1 MRIAVIGAG
10 NWGRNLVRN
19 LSDMDVLSHVVEQ
32 KADYLKEISSQFS
45 EVECLDSF
53 DVLLESNIDA
63 VAIATPAQSHY
74 EIASA
79 FLKAGKDV
87 FIEKPMTLCSKEA
100 SELVDIAKLNNSIL
114 MVGHML
120 LYQPAIQFIKT
131 YLEEGHIG
139 QIYHLHQERLKLGR
153 VRSKENV
160 IWSLGVHD
168 IAVLLYLAGSAPE
181 EIQCSGHS
189 GVQEQIQD
197 DAYVHMTFQSGTKGH
212 LHSSWIWPENSRCMR
227 IIGSKGM
234 LVYDEMKQTV
244 TLHKK
249 RIGEDLENIDEGE
262 ETLFEGSAQ
271 PLRLEMEHFVH
282 CIKTRETP
290 ISDGLSGLAVI
301 RVLES
306 LELKNEKNN

>member
-32 KADYLKEISSQFS
+32 KADSLKEISSQFS
-45 EVECLDSF
+45 DVECLDSF
-53 DVLLESNIDA
+53 DSLLESNIDA

-74 EIASA
+74 EIAST

-131 YLEEGHIG
+131 YLAEGHIG

-168 IAVLLYLAGSAPE
+168 IAVLLYLAGSAPH
-181 EIQCSGHS
+181 EIKCSGHS
-189 GVQEQIQD
+189 GIQEQIQD
-197 DAYVHMTFQSGTKGH
+197 DAYVHMTFQSGTKAH
-212 LHSSWIWPENSRCMR
+212 LHSSWIWPENSRSMR

-234 LVYDEMKQTV
+234 LVYDEIKQTV

-262 ETLFEGSAQ
+262 ETLFEGSSQ

-306 LELKNEKNN
+306 LELNNEKNN

>member
-10 NWGRNLVRN
+10 NWGMNLVRN
-19 LSDMDVLSHVVEQ
+19 LSDMDALSHVVEQ
-32 KADYLKEISSQFS
+32 KADSLKEISSQFS
-45 EVECLDSF
+45 DVECLDSF
-53 DVLLESNIDA
+53 DSLLESNIDA

-74 EIASA
+74 EIAST

-131 YLEEGHIG
+131 YLAEGHIG

-168 IAVLLYLAGSAPE
+168 IAVLLYLAGSAPH
-181 EIQCSGHS
+181 EIKCSGHS
-189 GVQEQIQD
+189 GIQEQIQD
-197 DAYVHMTFQSGTKGH
+197 DAYVHMTFQSGTKAH
-212 LHSSWIWPENSRCMR
+212 LHSSWIWPENSRSMR

-234 LVYDEMKQTV
+234 LVYDEIKQTV

-262 ETLFEGSAQ
+262 ETLFEGSSQ

-306 LELKNEKNN
+306 LELKD

>member
-19 LSDMDVLSHVVEQ
+19 LSDMDALSHVVEQ
-32 KADYLKEISSQFS
+32 KADSLKEISSQFLD
-45 EVECLDSF
+45 VECLDSF
-53 DVLLESNIDA
+53 ESLLESNIDA

-131 YLEEGHIG
+131 YLAEGHIG

-168 IAVLLYLAGSAPE
+168 IAVLLYLAGSAPH

-189 GVQEQIQD
+189 GIQEQIQD
-197 DAYVHMTFQSGTKGH
+197 DAYVHMTFQSGTKAH

-249 RIGEDLENIDEGE
+249 RISEDLENIDEGE

-290 ISDGLSGLAVI
+290 IYDRLSVLALI
-301 RVLES
+301 LS
-306 LELKNEKNN
+306 LIHI

>member
-1 MRIAVIGAG
+1 MKIAVIGAG

-19 LSDMDVLSHVVEQ
+19 LSDMDALSHVVEQ
-32 KADYLKEISSQFS
+32 KADSLKEISSQFS
-45 EVECLDSF
+45 DVECLDSF
-53 DVLLESNIDA
+53 DSLLESNIDA

-74 EIASA
+74 EIAST

-131 YLEEGHIG
+131 YLAEGHIG

-168 IAVLLYLAGSAPE
+168 IAVLLYLAGSAPH
-181 EIQCSGHS
+181 EIKCSGHS
-189 GVQEQIQD
+189 GIQEQIQD
-197 DAYVHMTFQSGTKGH
+197 DAYVHMTFQSGTKAH
-212 LHSSWIWPENSRCMR
+212 LHSSWIWPENSRSMR

-234 LVYDEMKQTV
+234 LVYDEIKQTV

-306 LELKNEKNN
+306 LELKD

>member
-19 LSDMDVLSHVVEQ
+19 LSDMDVLSHVVDQ
-32 KADYLKEISSQFS
+32 KDDYLNEISSQFS
-45 EVECLDSF
+45 DVECLNSF
-53 DVLLESNIDA
+53 DSLLESNIDA

-74 EIASA
+74 EIAST

-131 YLEEGHIG
+131 YLAEGHIG

-168 IAVLLYLAGSAPE
+168 IAVLLYLAGSAPK
-181 EIQCSGHS
+181 EIQYSGHS
-189 GVQEQIQD
+189 GIQEQIQD
-197 DAYVHMTFQSGTKGH
+197 DAYVHMTFESGTKAH

-249 RIGEDLENIDEGE
+249 RIGEELENIDEGE

-306 LELKNEKNN
+306 L

>member
-19 LSDMDVLSHVVEQ
+19 LSDMDVLSHVVDQ
-32 KADYLKEISSQFS
+32 KDDYLKEISSQFS
-45 EVECLDSF
+45 DVECLDSF
-53 DVLLESNIDA
+53 ESLLESNIDA
-63 VAIATPAQSHY
+63 VAIATPAESHF
-74 EIASA
+74 EIAST
-79 FLKAGKDV
+79 FLKSGKDV

-131 YLEEGHIG
+131 YLAEGHIG

-168 IAVLLYLAGSAPE
+168 IAVLLYLVGSAPH
-181 EIQCSGHS
+181 EIQYSGHS

-197 DAYVHMTFQSGTKGH
+197 DAYVHMTFESGTKAH
-212 LHSSWIWPENSRCMR
+212 LHSSWIWPENSRCIR

-249 RIGEDLENIDEGE
+249 RIGEELENIDEGE

-306 LELKNEKNN
+306 L

>member
-1 MRIAVIGAG
+1 MKIAVIGAG

-19 LSDMDVLSHVVEQ
+19 LSDMDALSHVVEQ
-32 KADYLKEISSQFS
+32 KADSLKEISSQFS
-45 EVECLDSF
+45 DVECLDSF
-53 DVLLESNIDA
+53 DSLLESNIDA

-74 EIASA
+74 EIAST

-131 YLEEGHIG
+131 YLAEGHIG

-168 IAVLLYLAGSAPE
+168 IAVLLYLAGSAPH
-181 EIQCSGHS
+181 EIKCSGHS
-189 GVQEQIQD
+189 GIQEQIQD
-197 DAYVHMTFQSGTKGH
+197 DAYVHMTFQSGTKAH
-212 LHSSWIWPENSRCMR
+212 LHSSWIWPENSRSMR

-234 LVYDEMKQTV
+234 LVYDEIKQTV

-262 ETLFEGSAQ
+262 ETLFEGSSQ

-306 LELKNEKNN
+306 LELKD

>member
-19 LSDMDVLSHVVEQ
+19 LSDMDALSHVVEQ
-32 KADYLKEISSQFS
+32 KADSLKEISSQFS
-45 EVECLDSF
+45 DVECLDSF
-53 DVLLESNIDA
+53 DSLLESNIDA

-74 EIASA
+74 EIAST

-131 YLEEGHIG
+131 YLAEGHIG

-168 IAVLLYLAGSAPE
+168 IAVLLYLAGSTPH
-181 EIQCSGHS
+181 EIKCSGHS
-189 GVQEQIQD
+189 GIQEQIQD
-197 DAYVHMTFQSGTKGH
+197 DAYVHMTFQSGTKAH
-212 LHSSWIWPENSRCMR
+212 LHSSWIWPENSRSMR

-234 LVYDEMKQTV
+234 LVYDEIKQTV

-262 ETLFEGSAQ
+262 ETLFEGSSQ

-306 LELKNEKNN
+306 LELKD

>member
-10 NWGRNLVRN
+10 NWGSNLVRN
-19 LSDMDVLSHVVEQ
+19 LSDMDALSHVVEQ
-32 KADYLKEISSQFS
+32 KADSLKEISSQFS
-45 EVECLDSF
+45 DVECLDSF
-53 DVLLESNIDA
+53 DSLLESNIDA

-74 EIASA
+74 EIAST

-131 YLEEGHIG
+131 YLAEGHIG

-168 IAVLLYLAGSAPE
+168 IAVLLYLAGSAPH
-181 EIQCSGHS
+181 EIKCSGHS
-189 GVQEQIQD
+189 GIQEQIQD
-197 DAYVHMTFQSGTKGH
+197 DAYVHMTFQSGTKAH
-212 LHSSWIWPENSRCMR
+212 LHSSWIWPENSRSMR

-234 LVYDEMKQTV
+234 LVYDEIKQTV

-271 PLRLEMEHFVH
+271 PLRLEMEHFAH

-301 RVLES
+301 QVLES
-306 LELKNEKNN
+306 LELKD

>member
-19 LSDMDVLSHVVEQ
+19 LSDMDALSHVVEQ
-32 KADYLKEISSQFS
+32 KADSLKEISSQFS
-45 EVECLDSF
+45 DVEFLDSF
-53 DVLLESNIDA
+53 DSLLESNIDA
-63 VAIATPAQSHY
+63 VAIATQAQSHY
-74 EIASA
+74 EIAST

-131 YLEEGHIG
+131 YLAEGHIG

-168 IAVLLYLAGSAPE
+168 IAVLLYLAGSDPK
-181 EIQCSGHS
+181 EIQYSGHS
-189 GVQEQIQD
+189 GIQEQIQD
-197 DAYVHMTFQSGTKGH
+197 DAYVHMTFQSGTKAH
-212 LHSSWIWPENSRCMR
+212 LHSSWIWPENSRSMR

-234 LVYDEMKQTV
+234 LVYDEIKQTV

-262 ETLFEGSAQ
+262 ETLFEGSSQ

-306 LELKNEKNN
+306 LELKD

>member
-19 LSDMDVLSHVVEQ
+19 LSDMDALSHVVEQ
-32 KADYLKEISSQFS
+32 KADSLKEISSQFS
-45 EVECLDSF
+45 DVECLDSF
-53 DVLLESNIDA
+53 DSLLESNIDA

-74 EIASA
+74 EIAST

-131 YLEEGHIG
+131 YLAEGHIG

-168 IAVLLYLAGSAPE
+168 IAVLLYLAGSAPH
-181 EIQCSGHS
+181 EIKCSGHS
-189 GVQEQIQD
+189 GIQEQIQD
-197 DAYVHMTFQSGTKGH
+197 DAYVHMTFQSGTKAH

-306 LELKNEKNN
+306 LELKD

>member
-19 LSDMDVLSHVVEQ
+19 LSDMDVLSHVVDQ
-32 KADYLKEISSQFS
+32 KDDYLKEISSQFS
-45 EVECLDSF
+45 DVECLDSF
-53 DVLLESNIDA
+53 ESLLESNIDA
-63 VAIATPAQSHY
+63 VAIATPAQSHF
-74 EIASA
+74 EIAST
-79 FLKAGKDV
+79 FLKSGRDV

-131 YLEEGHIG
+131 YLAEGHIG

-168 IAVLLYLAGSAPE
+168 IAVLLYLVGSAPH
-181 EIQCSGHS
+181 EIQYSGHS

-197 DAYVHMTFQSGTKGH
+197 DAYVHMTFESGTKAH
-212 LHSSWIWPENSRCMR
+212 LHSSWIWPENSRCIR

-249 RIGEDLENIDEGE
+249 RIGEELENIDEGE

-306 LELKNEKNN
+306 L

>member
-1 MRIAVIGAG
+1 
-10 NWGRNLVRN
+10 
-19 LSDMDVLSHVVEQ
+19 
-32 KADYLKEISSQFS
+32 
-45 EVECLDSF
+45 
-53 DVLLESNIDA
+53 
-63 VAIATPAQSHY
+63 
-74 EIASA
+74 
-79 FLKAGKDV
+79 
-87 FIEKPMTLCSKEA
+87 MTLSSKEA
-100 SELVDIAKLNNSIL
+100 SALVDIAKLNNSIL

-131 YLEEGHIG
+131 YLAEGHIG

-168 IAVLLYLAGSAPE
+168 IAVLLYLVGSAPH

-189 GVQEQIQD
+189 GVQELIQD
-197 DAYVHMTFQSGTKGH
+197 DAYVHMTFESGTKAH
-212 LHSSWIWPENSRCMR
+212 LHSSWIWPENSRFMR

-234 LVYDEMKQTV
+234 LVYDELKQTV

-306 LELKNEKNN
+306 L

>member
-19 LSDMDVLSHVVEQ
+19 LSDMDVLSHVVDQ
-32 KADYLKEISSQFS
+32 KDDYLKEISSQFS
-45 EVECLDSF
+45 DVECLDSF
-53 DVLLESNIDA
+53 ESLLESNIDA
-63 VAIATPAQSHY
+63 VAIATPAESHF
-74 EIASA
+74 EIAST
-79 FLKAGKDV
+79 FLKSGKDV

-131 YLEEGHIG
+131 YLAEGHIG

-168 IAVLLYLAGSAPE
+168 IAVLLYLVGSAPH
-181 EIQCSGHS
+181 EIQYSGHS

-197 DAYVHMTFQSGTKGH
+197 DAYVHMTFESGTKAH

-249 RIGEDLENIDEGE
+249 RIGEELENIDEGE

-306 LELKNEKNN
+306 L

>member
-1 MRIAVIGAG
+1 M
-10 NWGRNLVRN
+10 
-19 LSDMDVLSHVVEQ
+19 
-32 KADYLKEISSQFS
+32 
-45 EVECLDSF
+45 
-53 DVLLESNIDA
+53 
-63 VAIATPAQSHY
+63 AIATRAQSHY

-100 SELVDIAKLNNSIL
+100 SELVDIAELNNSIL

-131 YLEEGHIG
+131 YLAEGHIG

-189 GVQEQIQD
+189 GVQEKIQD
-197 DAYVHMTFQSGTKGH
+197 DAYVHMTFQSGTKAH

-234 LVYDEMKQTV
+234 LVYDEMKQIV

-249 RIGEDLENIDEGE
+249 RIGEDLENIDEGV

-282 CIKTRETP
+282 CIKTREIP

-306 LELKNEKNN
+306 LELKD

>member
-19 LSDMDVLSHVVEQ
+19 LSDMDALSHVVEQ
-32 KADYLKEISSQFS
+32 KADSLKEISSQFS
-45 EVECLDSF
+45 DVECLDSF
-53 DVLLESNIDA
+53 DSLLESNIDA

-74 EIASA
+74 EIAST

-131 YLEEGHIG
+131 YLAEGHIG

-168 IAVLLYLAGSAPE
+168 IAVLLYLAGSAPH
-181 EIQCSGHS
+181 EIKCSGHS
-189 GVQEQIQD
+189 GIQEQIQD
-197 DAYVHMTFQSGTKGH
+197 DAYVHMTFQSGTKAH
-212 LHSSWIWPENSRCMR
+212 LHSSWIWPENSRSMR

-234 LVYDEMKQTV
+234 LVYDEIKQTV

-249 RIGEDLENIDEGE
+249 RISEDLENIDEGE

-306 LELKNEKNN
+306 LELKD

>member
-19 LSDMDVLSHVVEQ
+19 LSDMDVLSHVVDQ
-32 KADYLKEISSQFS
+32 KDDYLKEISSQFS
-45 EVECLDSF
+45 DVECLDSF
-53 DVLLESNIDA
+53 ESLLESNIDA
-63 VAIATPAQSHY
+63 VAIATPAESHF
-74 EIASA
+74 EIAST
-79 FLKAGKDV
+79 FLKSGKDV

-131 YLEEGHIG
+131 YLAEGHIG

-168 IAVLLYLAGSAPE
+168 IAVLLYLAGSAPK
-181 EIQCSGHS
+181 EIQYSGHS
-189 GVQEQIQD
+189 GIQEQIQD
-197 DAYVHMTFQSGTKGH
+197 DAYVHMTFQSGTKAH

-271 PLRLEMEHFVH
+271 PLRLEMEHFAH

-306 LELKNEKNN
+306 L

>member
-19 LSDMDVLSHVVEQ
+19 LSDMDVLSHVVDQ
-32 KADYLKEISSQFS
+32 KDDYLKEISSQFS
-45 EVECLDSF
+45 DVECLNSF
-53 DVLLESNIDA
+53 DSLLESNIDA

-74 EIASA
+74 EIAST

-131 YLEEGHIG
+131 YLAEGHIG

-168 IAVLLYLAGSAPE
+168 IAVLLYLAGSAPK
-181 EIQCSGHS
+181 EIQYSGHS
-189 GVQEQIQD
+189 GIQEQIQD
-197 DAYVHMTFQSGTKGH
+197 DAYVHMTFQSGTKAH

-271 PLRLEMEHFVH
+271 PLRLEMEHFAH

-306 LELKNEKNN
+306 LELKD

>member
-19 LSDMDVLSHVVEQ
+19 LSDMDALSHVVEQ
-32 KADYLKEISSQFS
+32 KADSLKEISSQFS
-45 EVECLDSF
+45 DVECLDSF
-53 DVLLESNIDA
+53 DSLLESNIDA
-63 VAIATPAQSHY
+63 VAIATPARSHY
-74 EIASA
+74 EIAST

-131 YLEEGHIG
+131 YLAEGHIG

-168 IAVLLYLAGSAPE
+168 IAVLLYLAGSAPH
-181 EIQCSGHS
+181 EIKCSGHS
-189 GVQEQIQD
+189 GIQEQIQD
-197 DAYVHMTFQSGTKGH
+197 DAYVHMTFQSGTKAH
-212 LHSSWIWPENSRCMR
+212 LHSSWIWPENSRSMR

-234 LVYDEMKQTV
+234 LVYDEIKQTV

-262 ETLFEGSAQ
+262 ETLFEGSSQ

-306 LELKNEKNN
+306 LELKD

>member
-53 DVLLESNIDA
+53 DALLESNIDA

-168 IAVLLYLAGSAPE
+168 IAVLLYLAGSVPE
-181 EIQCSGHS
+181 EIKCSGHS

-197 DAYVHMTFQSGTKGH
+197 DAYVHMTFQSGTKAH

-282 CIKTRETP
+282 CIKTREAP

>member
-32 KADYLKEISSQFS
+32 KADSLKEIYSQFS
-45 EVECLDSF
+45 DVECLDSF
-53 DVLLESNIDA
+53 DSLLESNIDA
-63 VAIATPAQSHY
+63 VVIATPAQSHY

-131 YLEEGHIG
+131 YLAEGHIG

-168 IAVLLYLAGSAPE
+168 IAVLLYLAGSAPH
-181 EIQCSGHS
+181 EIKCSGHS
-189 GVQEQIQD
+189 GIQEQIQD
-197 DAYVHMTFQSGTKGH
+197 DAYVHMTFQSGTKAH
-212 LHSSWIWPENSRCMR
+212 LHSSWIWPENSRSMR

-234 LVYDEMKQTV
+234 LVYDEIKQTV

-262 ETLFEGSAQ
+262 ETLFEGSSQ

-306 LELKNEKNN
+306 LELKD

>member
-19 LSDMDVLSHVVEQ
+19 LSDMDVLSHVVDQ
-32 KADYLKEISSQFS
+32 KDDYLKEISSQFS
-45 EVECLDSF
+45 DVECLNSF
-53 DVLLESNIDA
+53 DSLLESNIDA

-74 EIASA
+74 EIAST

-131 YLEEGHIG
+131 YLAEGHIG

-168 IAVLLYLAGSAPE
+168 IAVLLYLAGSAPK
-181 EIQCSGHS
+181 EIQYSGHS
-189 GVQEQIQD
+189 GIQEQIQD
-197 DAYVHMTFQSGTKGH
+197 DAYVHMTFESGTKAH
-212 LHSSWIWPENSRCMR
+212 LHSSWIWPENSRFMR

-306 LELKNEKNN
+306 L

>member
-19 LSDMDVLSHVVEQ
+19 LSDMDVLSYVVDQ
-32 KADYLKEISSQFS
+32 KDDYLKEISSQFS
-45 EVECLDSF
+45 DVECLNIFDS
-53 DVLLESNIDA
+53 LLESNIDA

-74 EIASA
+74 EIAST

-87 FIEKPMTLCSKEA
+87 FIEKPMTLSSKEA

-131 YLEEGHIG
+131 YLAEGHIG

-168 IAVLLYLAGSAPE
+168 IAVLLYLVGSAPH

-197 DAYVHMTFQSGTKGH
+197 DAYVHMTFQSGTKAH
-212 LHSSWIWPENSRCMR
+212 LHSSWIWPENSRFMR

-234 LVYDEMKQTV
+234 LVYDELKQTV
-244 TLHKK
+244 ILHKK

-282 CIKTRETP
+282 CIKTREIP

-306 LELKNEKNN
+306 L

>member
-1 MRIAVIGAG
+1 MNLIHNLYQLGA
-10 NWGRNLVRN
+10 
-19 LSDMDVLSHVVEQ
+19 LSHAVDKKKHSLE
-32 KADYLKEISSQFS
+32 LIFS
-45 EVECLDSF
+45 KFPDVECLDSF
-53 DVLLESNIDA
+53 DSLLESNIDA

-168 IAVLLYLAGSAPE
+168 IAVLLYLAGSVPE

-197 DAYVHMTFQSGTKGH
+197 DAYVHMTFQSGTKAC
-212 LHSSWIWPENSRCMR
+212 LLYTSPSPRDATLSRMPSS
-227 IIGSKGM
+227 
-234 LVYDEMKQTV
+234 
-244 TLHKK
+244 
-249 RIGEDLENIDEGE
+249 
-262 ETLFEGSAQ
+262 A
-271 PLRLEMEHFVH
+271 
-282 CIKTRETP
+282 
-290 ISDGLSGLAVI
+290 
-301 RVLES
+301 
-306 LELKNEKNN
+306 

>member
-10 NWGRNLVRN
+10 NWGRNLVHN

-32 KADYLKEISSQFS
+32 KADHLKEISSQFS

-53 DVLLESNIDA
+53 DALLESNIDA

-100 SELVDIAKLNNSIL
+100 TELVDIAKLNNSIL

-131 YLEEGHIG
+131 YLAEGHIG

-168 IAVLLYLAGSAPE
+168 IAVLLYLAGSVPE
-181 EIQCSGHS
+181 EIKCSGHS

-197 DAYVHMTFQSGTKGH
+197 DAYVHMTFQSGTKAH
-212 LHSSWIWPENSRCMR
+212 LHSSWIWPENSRGMR

-306 LELKNEKNN
+306 LELKD

>member
-19 LSDMDVLSHVVEQ
+19 LSDMDVLSHVVDQ
-32 KADYLKEISSQFS
+32 KDDYLKEISSQFS
-45 EVECLDSF
+45 DVECLDSF
-53 DVLLESNIDA
+53 ESLLESNIDA
-63 VAIATPAQSHY
+63 VAIATPAQSHF
-74 EIASA
+74 EIAST
-79 FLKAGKDV
+79 FLKSGKDV

-131 YLEEGHIG
+131 YLAEGHIG

-168 IAVLLYLAGSAPE
+168 IAVLLYLVGSAPH
-181 EIQCSGHS
+181 EIQYSGHS

-197 DAYVHMTFQSGTKGH
+197 DAYVHMTFESGTKAH
-212 LHSSWIWPENSRCMR
+212 LHSSWIWPENSRCIR

-249 RIGEDLENIDEGE
+249 RIGEELENIDEGE

-306 LELKNEKNN
+306 L